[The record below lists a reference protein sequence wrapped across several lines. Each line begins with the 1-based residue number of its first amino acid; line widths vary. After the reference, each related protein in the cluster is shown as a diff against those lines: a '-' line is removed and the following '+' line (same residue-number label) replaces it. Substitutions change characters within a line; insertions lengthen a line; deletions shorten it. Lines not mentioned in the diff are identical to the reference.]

1 MWEHGIARNGPFNAS
16 RNGSCTPWT
25 NVRPAAGA
33 VRAGAAKH
41 DVVRLDGVS
50 EALGEPVDELL
61 ELRVLERVEAAAA
74 VADRVVVVLAAGVG
88 GLVAGGAVDVDAPHE
103 PEPGQHV
110 DRAVH
115 AREPDRALFVAQP
128 VVDRL
133 GAEAALLAGE
143 QAEDLLARAARAV
156 ARAGELALGVGLPV
170 GPGHRA
176 QRSARENENQFQ

>member
-1 MWEHGIARNGPFNAS
+1 MDRSTSRERDPARPGRTS
-16 RNGSCTPWT
+16 D
-25 NVRPAAGA
+25 RPRSA
-33 VRAGAAKH
+33 VRARAAKH
-41 DVVRLDGVS
+41 AVIRLADVD

-88 GLVAGGAVDVDAPHE
+88 GLVTGGAVDVDAADE
-103 PEPGQHV
+103 PQPGQHV
-110 DRAVH
+110 DRAIH
-115 AREPDRALFVAQP
+115 AREPDGPLLVAQL

-156 ARAGELALGVGLPV
+156 ARAGELALSVRLPV
-170 GPGHRA
+170 GPGHRP
-176 QRSARENENQFQ
+176 QPSAHENENQFQ

>member
-1 MWEHGIARNGPFNAS
+1 MDRSTLRERDPARPGRTSGQPRS
-16 RNGSCTPWT
+16 
-25 NVRPAAGA
+25 A

-41 DVVRLDGVS
+41 DVMRLHGVS

-74 VADRVVVVLAAGVG
+74 IADRVVVVLAAGVG
-88 GLVAGGAVDVDAPHE
+88 GLVTGGAVDVDAADE

-115 AREPDRALFVAQP
+115 TREPDGPLLVAQP

-133 GAEAALLAGE
+133 GAEAALLARE
-143 QAEDLLARAARAV
+143 QAENLLAGAARAV
-156 ARAGELALGVGLPV
+156 ARAGQLA
-170 GPGHRA
+170 
-176 QRSARENENQFQ
+176 

>member
-1 MWEHGIARNGPFNAS
+1 MDRSTLRERDPARPGRTSGRS
-16 RNGSCTPWT
+16 RS
-25 NVRPAAGA
+25 A
-33 VRAGAAKH
+33 VRARAAKH
-41 DVVRLDGVS
+41 DVMRLDGVS
-50 EALGEPVDELL
+50 EARGDPVDELL

-88 GLVAGGAVDVDAPHE
+88 GLVTGGAVDVDAADE

-115 AREPDRALFVAQP
+115 AREPDGPLLVAQH

-143 QAEDLLARAARAV
+143 QAEDLRPR
-156 ARAGELALGVGLPV
+156 G
-170 GPGHRA
+170 GPSG
-176 QRSARENENQFQ
+176 